1 MLFALFTLGSCNK
14 NEFSEYAGTYNLYY
28 MEGDLS
34 LNNFDY
40 YRITLEADGDC
51 IIESKSKFN
60 SQQYQAKATF
70 EIKDNKI
77 HIYSKNGGVT
87 VTEIYD
93 YINEEIHMLNQTID
107 GISFSAKFTKK
118 ILL

>member
-1 MLFALFTLGSCNK
+1 
-14 NEFSEYAGTYNLYY
+14 

-70 EIKDNKI
+70 EIKVLKQYN
-77 HIYSKNGGVT
+77 
-87 VTEIYD
+87 
-93 YINEEIHMLNQTID
+93 
-107 GISFSAKFTKK
+107 
-118 ILL
+118 